1 MMDLISITNY
11 VYELREA
18 NKELKEFPIKK
29 IEKTRKLFKLVKE
42 FEKEYEKEYMPFELN
57 VEISKTYNKA
67 KRLYKKIIRVKKLE
81 EVYEETKELEQKHI
95 DSHEKMIESCKK
107 EYIDKVFSTFQHVA
121 CKINEITGS
130 YDRMLNK
137 IDDEF
142 RGYYIWGNR
151 SSSICGKSL
160 AAQAYKILVKESE
173 RIEEIVNRTNKKEVK
188 KILDALGE
196 ENIKINNMLK
206 LHEKEL
212 EKTKKILEKTKLE
225 KGDLSSQSLIL
236 EMLQYIRSSIKEI
249 EAFKKEYKAF
259 KAYEKLE
266 EDFNKVEEEVAFETF
281 KRAFEDVKEPCKRL
295 INQPMSN
302 VDSLF
307 QAFEKFCG
315 VRESCVK
322 KLGSNL
328 NLMRRI
334 KGIVMSN
341 LRFKLE
347 IDDFYAWE
355 SWGWE
360 YDYDEVYEEHTL
372 DGAYIVDEQ
381 YEKIE
386 SDNLACADCIHRC
399 GLDPDINYDLRREL
413 QEFPITV
420 DLISELIRRIKRI
433 VMDNLHF
440 EFTANDFD
448 RDVIGRV
455 LGARS
460 MADYDCKFSKDI
472 DSKLLEVLSV
482 LPDKLALN
490 EAKKAKKMLRKEW
503 KKWAKMHNYKFIT
516 KRSNYYDYFK
526 KIF

>member
-18 NKELKEFPIKK
+18 NKELKEFPIKNF
-29 IEKTRKLFKLVKE
+29 EKTRKLFKLVKE
-42 FEKEYEKEYMPFELN
+42 FEKEYEKEYRPFELN

-95 DSHEKMIESCKK
+95 DLHEKMIESCKK
-107 EYIDKVFSTFQHVA
+107 EYIDKVFSTFKDVT
-121 CKINEITGS
+121 CKINEITAS

-137 IDDEF
+137 IDDVF
-142 RGYYIWGNR
+142 RKYYIWGI
-151 SSSICGKSL
+151 SSSGKSL
-160 AAQAYKILVKESE
+160 AVQAYKILEAESE
-173 RIEEIVNRTNKKEVK
+173 RIEEVIARNKEVVARTNKEVK
-188 KILDALGE
+188 KILDELDE

-212 EKTKKILEKTKLE
+212 EKTKKILEKTKKELE

-236 EMLQYIRSSIKEI
+236 EMLQYIRSSIEEI
-249 EAFKKEYKAF
+249 EALKKEYEAF

-281 KRAFEDVKEPCKRL
+281 KRAFENIKEPCKRL
-295 INQPMSN
+295 PHQSS
-302 VDSLF
+302 VDTLF
-307 QAFEKFCG
+307 QAFEEFCS

-328 NLMRRI
+328 ISEI
-334 KGIVMSN
+334 KGCVIEN
-341 LRFKLE
+341 LRLYINGE
-347 IDDFYAWE
+347 NEDCDWDEYIDYVFDGEDAKDSLW
-355 SWGWE
+355 
-360 YDYDEVYEEHTL
+360 YELNSSLH
-372 DGAYIVDEQ
+372 YIL
-381 YEKIE
+381 K
-386 SDNLACADCIHRC
+386 
-399 GLDPDINYDLRREL
+399 
-413 QEFPITV
+413 EFPINF
-420 DLISELIRRIKRI
+420 DQQSEFIRKIKKILI
-433 VMDNLHF
+433 DDLHF
-440 EFTANDFD
+440 KYNSDFEYNLEFEYINGENFYPCIQCT
-448 RDVIGRV
+448 
-455 LGARS
+455 
-460 MADYDCKFSKDI
+460 FSEDI
-472 DSKLLEVLSV
+472 DSKLLEVLRV

-503 KKWAKMHNYKFIT
+503 GKLAKMHNYKFIT